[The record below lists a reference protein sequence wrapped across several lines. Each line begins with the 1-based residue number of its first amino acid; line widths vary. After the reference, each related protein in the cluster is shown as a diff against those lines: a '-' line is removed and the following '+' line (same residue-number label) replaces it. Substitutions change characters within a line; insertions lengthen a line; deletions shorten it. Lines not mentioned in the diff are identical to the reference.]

1 MLDNSTPKY
10 LNTAETQWFNKRRLL
25 FGLDIALK
33 AIRKSGKAVVV
44 EGYMD
49 AISLHAAG
57 FDNVVASMGT
67 AFPRSRLSCCSVWRG
82 RQSSAMTV
90 TVPDVRLRCGQ

>member
-1 MLDNSTPKY
+1 MRGRIVGFGGRVLDNSTPKY
-10 LNTAETQWFNKRRLL
+10 LNTAETRSGLISEGLL

-33 AIRKSGKAVVV
+33 AIRKSGRAVVV

-57 FDNVVASMGT
+57 FDNVVASMGNSL
-67 AFPRSRLSCCSVWRG
+67 FPG
-82 RQSSAMTV
+82 A
-90 TVPDVRLRCGQ
+90 G